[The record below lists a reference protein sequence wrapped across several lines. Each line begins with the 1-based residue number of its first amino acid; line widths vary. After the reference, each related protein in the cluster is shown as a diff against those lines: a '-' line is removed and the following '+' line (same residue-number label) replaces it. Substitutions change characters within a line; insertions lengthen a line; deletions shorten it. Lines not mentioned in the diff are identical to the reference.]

1 MKLRQRICAR
11 RGTAVVQHQTKVF
24 YFVTLKFAGHPD
36 HHILIDYGYH
46 TLEVK
51 LSLSNFS
58 PKSNLE
64 LIQIPCEYGKNN
76 VIKYFVYL

>member
-1 MKLRQRICAR
+1 MRYSSSSTSNKGLLFCNFEICRA
-11 RGTAVVQHQTKVF
+11 
-24 YFVTLKFAGHPD
+24 PD
-36 HHILIDYGYH
+36 PHILIDYGYH

-64 LIQIPCEYGKNN
+64 LTQIPCKHGKNN